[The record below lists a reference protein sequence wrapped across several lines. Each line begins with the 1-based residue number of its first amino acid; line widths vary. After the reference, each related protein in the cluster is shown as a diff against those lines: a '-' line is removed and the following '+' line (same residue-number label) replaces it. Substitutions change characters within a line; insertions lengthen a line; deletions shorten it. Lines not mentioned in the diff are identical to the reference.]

1 MTLVAYHSLFFSTVF
16 QTISYKPCH
25 LAIRVRVASFNP
37 IYCRMANDVSIPPN
51 RSAPSLTS
59 WPLKA
64 TINRLS
70 ALRGGL
76 VLIALTPPPPHCFA
90 TARIWGCYSV
100 LISHARSFPYR
111 CFLLS
116 DWLFLSPRASVTP
129 ILFFDPNAYRFL
141 ISPRFHRFPSLR
153 RVPFLAPH
161 LL

>member
-1 MTLVAYHSLFFSTVF
+1 MLLE
-16 QTISYKPCH
+16 
-25 LAIRVRVASFNP
+25 LRVASYNP
-37 IYCRMANDVSIPPN
+37 ICCRIANDVSIPLN

-64 TINRLS
+64 AINRLS

-76 VLIALTPPPPHCFA
+76 VLIALAPPPHCFA

-129 ILFFDPNAYRFL
+129 VLFFDPNAYRFL
-141 ISPRFHRFPSLR
+141 ISPRFHRFPSSK
-153 RVPFLAPH
+153 RVPFPAPH
-161 LL
+161 LLAFSSSSTVTHS

>member
-1 MTLVAYHSLFFSTVF
+1 MTLVAYHSLFLSTVF

-76 VLIALTPPPPHCFA
+76 VLIALTPPAALFCYSQDLGLLLRPNFPRTLISVSLFFTIRLA
-90 TARIWGCYSV
+90 ISVAARIRNSDTV
-100 LISHARSFPYR
+100 LRS
-111 CFLLS
+111 
-116 DWLFLSPRASVTP
+116 
-129 ILFFDPNAYRFL
+129 
-141 ISPRFHRFPSLR
+141 
-153 RVPFLAPH
+153 
-161 LL
+161 